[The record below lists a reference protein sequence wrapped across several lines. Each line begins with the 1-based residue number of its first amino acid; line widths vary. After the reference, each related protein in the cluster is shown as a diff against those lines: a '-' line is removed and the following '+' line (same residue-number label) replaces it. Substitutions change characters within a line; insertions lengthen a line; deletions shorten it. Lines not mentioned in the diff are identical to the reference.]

1 MSRPKP
7 DITASPKNDEYIRNY
22 KWDFYLPSDSS
33 KHLDKMTDSVEFTRK
48 SSTVDIDGKQGSV
61 WDIKNVSHLERNLSN
76 TMRINNKYTRLEVE
90 YHNQELLDWGPDDSS
105 SSTVTVGLAGIV
117 PAVNWSFKIGGFSV
131 DDLSSKRD
139 KYGRWAFIDKF
150 GTNKSIKTERGI
162 RTTNTKGNLVLELSH
177 TANFNYPT
185 GTTGTH
191 YTGVITIPIPDR

>member
-33 KHLDKMTDSVEFTRK
+33 KHLAKMTDSVEFTRK
-48 SSTVDIDGKQGSV
+48 SSAVDIDGKQGSV

-90 YHNQELLDWGPDDSS
+90 YPNQELLDWGPDDSS

-139 KYGRWAFIDKF
+139 KYGRWAFIDKLVQ
-150 GTNKSIKTERGI
+150 
-162 RTTNTKGNLVLELSH
+162 TKALKLNQE
-177 TANFNYPT
+177 
-185 GTTGTH
+185 
-191 YTGVITIPIPDR
+191 